1 MDEYKFVFDFLPDKV
16 NRIINDE
23 YKENGN
29 KFLEEIRIRI
39 NKRVSLK
46 YGQENIFIN
55 YVITKEEMESILEK
69 IFKGSRYTYQNEIV
83 NGFVTIDGG
92 HRIGLTG
99 EVIID
104 DGKIIN
110 INNISSL
117 NIRISRMIR
126 DVSTFLDEYIVDDNS
141 ICNTLIV
148 SIPGQGKT
156 TILKD
161 LIRRISDGKIKG
173 LKNLNVSVVDERGEL
188 ANDTDKDGKVN
199 LGERTDVISNISKD
213 KGMKMLIRSMAPNVI
228 VVDEIGTKE
237 DVDAI
242 KYAVTSGIKGIF
254 TAHGDSFEKLLK
266 SPILRELIDLNI
278 IERIIV
284 LSNTEK
290 GKVEDCFE
298 NTKEGYKKYVRN

>member
-1 MDEYKFVFDFLPDKV
+1 MDEYEFVFDFLPDE
-16 NRIINDE
+16 IIKSINE
-23 YKENGN
+23 FKENR
-29 KFLEEIRIRI
+29 KEFVEEIRIRV

-55 YVITKEEMESILEK
+55 YVITKEEMDNILDR

-92 HRIGLTG
+92 HRVGLTG

-117 NIRISRMIR
+117 NIRISRIIK
-126 DVSTFLDEYIVDDNS
+126 DVSLFLDDYIVNDNS

-161 LIRRISDGKIKG
+161 LIRRISDGKINR
-173 LKNLNVSVVDERGEL
+173 LRSLNVSVVDERCEL
-188 ANDTDKDGKVN
+188 ATNIDKEGMNN
-199 LGERTDVISNISKD
+199 LGERTDVISNVSKD
-213 KGMKMLIRSMAPNVI
+213 KGMRILIRSMAPDVI
-228 VVDEIGTKE
+228 VVDEIGTKD
-237 DVDAI
+237 DVEAI

-254 TAHGDSFEKLLK
+254 TAHGDSFERLIK

-284 LSNTEK
+284 LSKTEK
-290 GKVEDCFE
+290 GKIEECFE

>member
-1 MDEYKFVFDFLPDKV
+1 MDEYEFVFDFLPDE
-16 NRIINDE
+16 IIKSINE
-23 YKENGN
+23 FKENR
-29 KFLEEIRIRI
+29 KEFVEEIRIRV

-55 YVITKEEMESILEK
+55 YVITKEEMDNILDR

-92 HRIGLTG
+92 HRVGLTG

-117 NIRISRMIR
+117 NIRISRIIK
-126 DVSTFLDEYIVDDNS
+126 DVSLFLDDYIVNDNS

-161 LIRRISDGKIKG
+161 LIRRISDGKING
-173 LKNLNVSVVDERGEL
+173 LRSLNVSVVDERCEL
-188 ANDTDKDGKVN
+188 ATNIDKEGKNN
-199 LGERTDVISNISKD
+199 LGERTDVISNVSKD
-213 KGMKMLIRSMAPNVI
+213 KGMRILIRSMAPDVI
-228 VVDEIGTKE
+228 VVDEIGTKD
-237 DVDAI
+237 DVEAI

-254 TAHGDSFEKLLK
+254 TAHGDSFERLIK

-284 LSNTEK
+284 LSKTEK
-290 GKVEDCFE
+290 GKIEECFE

>member
-1 MDEYKFVFDFLPDKV
+1 MDEYEFVFDFLPDE
-16 NRIINDE
+16 IIKSINE
-23 YKENGN
+23 FKENR
-29 KFLEEIRIRI
+29 KEFVEEIRIRV

-55 YVITKEEMESILEK
+55 YVITKEEMDNILDR

-92 HRIGLTG
+92 HRVGLTG

-104 DGKIIN
+104 DGNIIN

-117 NIRISRMIR
+117 NIRISRIIK
-126 DVSTFLDEYIVDDNS
+126 DVSLFLDDYIVNDNS

-148 SIPGQGKT
+148 SVPGQGKT

-161 LIRRISDGKIKG
+161 LIRRISDGKIYG
-173 LKNLNVSVVDERGEL
+173 LRSLNVSVVDERCEL
-188 ANDTDKDGKVN
+188 ATNIDKEGMNN
-199 LGERTDVISNISKD
+199 LGERTDVISNVSKD
-213 KGMKMLIRSMAPNVI
+213 KGMRILIRSMAPDVI
-228 VVDEIGTKE
+228 VVDEIGTKD
-237 DVDAI
+237 DVEAI

-254 TAHGDSFEKLLK
+254 TAHGDSFERLIK

-284 LSNTEK
+284 LSKTEK
-290 GKVEDCFE
+290 GKIEECFE

>member
-1 MDEYKFVFDFLPDKV
+1 MDEYEFVFDFLPDE
-16 NRIINDE
+16 IIKSINE
-23 YKENGN
+23 FKENR
-29 KFLEEIRIRI
+29 KEFVEEIRIRV

-55 YVITKEEMESILEK
+55 YVITKEEMDNILDR

-92 HRIGLTG
+92 HRVGLTG

-117 NIRISRMIR
+117 NIRISRIIK
-126 DVSTFLDEYIVDDNS
+126 DVSLFLDDYIVNDNS

-148 SIPGQGKT
+148 SVPGQGKT

-161 LIRRISDGKIKG
+161 LIRRISDGKING
-173 LKNLNVSVVDERGEL
+173 LRSLNVSVVDERCEL
-188 ANDTDKDGKVN
+188 ATNIDKEGKNN
-199 LGERTDVISNISKD
+199 LGERTDVISNVSKD
-213 KGMKMLIRSMAPNVI
+213 KGMRILIRSMAPDVI
-228 VVDEIGTKE
+228 VVDEIGTKD
-237 DVDAI
+237 DVEAI

-254 TAHGDSFEKLLK
+254 TAHGDSFERLIK

-284 LSNTEK
+284 LSKTEK
-290 GKVEDCFE
+290 GKIEECFE

>member
-1 MDEYKFVFDFLPDKV
+1 MDEYEFVFDFLPDE
-16 NRIINDE
+16 IIKSINE
-23 YKENGN
+23 FKENR
-29 KFLEEIRIRI
+29 KEFVEEIRIRV

-55 YVITKEEMESILEK
+55 YVITKEEMDNILDR

-92 HRIGLTG
+92 HRVGLTG

-104 DGKIIN
+104 DGNIIN

-188 ANDTDKDGKVN
+188 AHDTDKDGKVN

-278 IERIIV
+278 IDRIIV

-290 GKVEDCFE
+290 GKVEECFE

>member
-1 MDEYKFVFDFLPDKV
+1 MDEYEFVFDFLPDE
-16 NRIINDE
+16 IIKSINE
-23 YKENGN
+23 FKENR
-29 KFLEEIRIRI
+29 KEFVEEIRIRV

-55 YVITKEEMESILEK
+55 YVITKEEMDNILDR

-92 HRIGLTG
+92 HRVGLTG

-117 NIRISRMIR
+117 NIRISRIIK
-126 DVSTFLDEYIVDDNS
+126 DVSLFLDDYIVNDNS

-148 SIPGQGKT
+148 SVPGQGKT

-161 LIRRISDGKIKG
+161 LIRRISDGKIYG
-173 LKNLNVSVVDERGEL
+173 LKSLNVSVVDERCEL
-188 ANDTDKDGKVN
+188 ATNIDKEGKNN
-199 LGERTDVISNISKD
+199 LGERTDVISNVSKD
-213 KGMKMLIRSMAPNVI
+213 KGMRILIRSMAPDVI
-228 VVDEIGTKE
+228 VVDEIGTKD
-237 DVDAI
+237 DVEAI

-254 TAHGDSFEKLLK
+254 TAHGDSFERLIK

-284 LSNTEK
+284 LSKTEK
-290 GKVEDCFE
+290 GKIEECFE

>member
-16 NRIINDE
+16 NRTINDE

-29 KFLEEIRIRI
+29 KFLEEIRIRM

-55 YVITKEEMESILEK
+55 YVITKEEMEIILEK

-117 NIRISRMIR
+117 NIRISRIIK
-126 DVSTFLDEYIVDDNS
+126 DVSLFLDDYIVNDNS

-148 SIPGQGKT
+148 SVPGQGKT

-161 LIRRISDGKIKG
+161 LIRRISDGKING
-173 LKNLNVSVVDERGEL
+173 LRSLNVSVVDERCEL
-188 ANDTDKDGKVN
+188 ATNIDKEGKNN
-199 LGERTDVISNISKD
+199 LGERTDVISNVSKD
-213 KGMKMLIRSMAPNVI
+213 KGMRILIRSMAPDVI
-228 VVDEIGTKE
+228 VVDEIGTKD
-237 DVDAI
+237 DVEAI

-254 TAHGDSFEKLLK
+254 TAHGDSFERLIK

-284 LSNTEK
+284 LSKTEK
-290 GKVEDCFE
+290 GKIEECFE